1 MSLFLANI
9 VKQDQAISITER
21 RQLVQFPEITLKTVI
36 SGEVS
41 KKIEDYTVDQFV
53 IRDTFRGVK
62 SFFSRN
68 ILRQQDN
75 NGLFE
80 KNGAIYKMEYPLNEK
95 NVNKSIDKINEIY
108 EKYLQDMNVY
118 YVIIPDKN
126 YFMSSD
132 ILKPDYQRLVQM
144 MQEKMNFS
152 QYIDLF
158 PLLKLSDYYYTDTH
172 WKQENLIDIARY
184 IADEMNVS
192 LNYTY
197 ETKLVEHPFYGVYRG
212 QLALPD
218 FSDQFYYL
226 YHSDFDDYR
235 VFDYETQKT
244 IPVYDFEKLNGSD
257 FYEFFLSG
265 SKSLLTIE
273 NPHAKTSKELIVF
286 RDSFGSSLIPLLCEG
301 YAKVTAIDIR
311 YLSPHILD
319 QFITFEN
326 QDILFLYSTL
336 VLNHSET
343 IK

>member
-1 MSLFLANI
+1 MPSQDVSL
-9 VKQDQAISITER
+9 SER
-21 RQLVQFPEITLKTVI
+21 RSLAKFPSLTTKTLVSGQFMSSFETYTLDQFPA
-36 SGEVS
+36 
-41 KKIEDYTVDQFV
+41 
-53 IRDTFRGVK
+53 RDTFRALK
-62 SFFSRN
+62 SWMSLHLLHQKDSN
-68 ILRQQDN
+68 L
-75 NGLFE
+75 LFT
-80 KNGAIYKMEYPLNEK
+80 KGKYISKIDYPLNES
-95 NVNKSIDKINEIY
+95 SIDYVTQRFQFLYNQY
-108 EKYLQDMNVY
+108 FSSHDMNIY
-118 YVIIPDKN
+118 LSIIPDKN